1 MLELPKIRRE
11 LEKIIKNIARIN
23 KDIRDEENKL
33 RNLYSEL
40 NQKKRR
46 NKFSNTSKIENSIGK
61 KRSKLEGLC
70 QDLNQLENRKSEIVN
85 IKDKRN
91 KEAREIF
98 KDEIVRL
105 GLEDYRVS
113 IQVDTYSVNFYFNKR
128 EIQKSHGHYKIDF
141 SGKLIY
147 RREIHQRRS
156 KKCHVQKPL
165 LRLYF
170 LLKIFI

>member
-1 MLELPKIRRE
+1 MNVVMAQKIQSFKILELPKIHRE
-11 LEKIIKNIARIN
+11 LEKIIKKIARIN
-23 KDIRDEENKL
+23 KDICDEENKL

-98 KDEIVRL
+98 KDEILSL

-113 IQVDTYSVNFYFNKR
+113 IQVDAYSVNFYFNKR
-128 EIQKSHGHYKIDF
+128 KGQKNHGHYKIDF
-141 SGKLIY
+141 DTKLIY

-156 KKCHVQKPL
+156 KKCHV
-165 LRLYF
+165 F
-170 LLKIFI
+170 